1 MEGENIKILKFIKT
15 IPAFKHLDFNPDE
28 GEIKFL
34 EKRIIVMPADVMISI
49 IDAITEIAG
58 ENVAY
63 MFMRKAG
70 LKTGAILYSMLIKAG
85 LIKNTLRDI
94 AKGFADFSTLSGWGK
109 FYIKDDQ
116 VIGENLVYSK
126 PELYFIKGFLEGLIK
141 EANLRGVVEA
151 QLIEDGKKV
160 MIKISEKEG

>member
-1 MEGENIKILKFIKT
+1 
-15 IPAFKHLDFNPDE
+15 
-28 GEIKFL
+28 
-34 EKRIIVMPADVMISI
+34 MPADVMISI

-70 LKTGAILYSMLIKAG
+70 FKTGTILYSMLIKAG

-94 AKGFADFSTLSGWGK
+94 ARGFTDFSTLSGWGK
-109 FYIKDDQ
+109 FYIKDGQ
-116 VIGENLVYSK
+116 IVGENLVYPK

-141 EANLRGVVEA
+141 EANLKGVVEA
-151 QLIEDGKKV
+151 QLSEDGKKI
-160 MIKISEKEG
+160 MIKIYEKKE